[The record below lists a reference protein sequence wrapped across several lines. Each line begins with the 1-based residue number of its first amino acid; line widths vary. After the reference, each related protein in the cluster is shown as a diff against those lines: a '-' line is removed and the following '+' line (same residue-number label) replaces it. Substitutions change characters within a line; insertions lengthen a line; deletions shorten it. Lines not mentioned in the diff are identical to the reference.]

1 MDLLHRIRG
10 INHIFG
16 KQDVPGVVFIPGVS
30 FNFIKM
36 KKKLFVILQLA
47 LTLGISSC
55 HAQTDV
61 IENWELSPFVK
72 ADDVNPVLKPN
83 PKSEFTCP
91 VRLENVRWEEKDVFN
106 PAAVVKDDKVYLLYR
121 AEDTVG
127 KFHGT
132 SRIGLAVS
140 NDGLHFETMPEPVFY
155 PDNDK
160 FKIFEWEGGCED
172 PRIVEDDNGTYYMTY
187 TAYDG
192 DKARLFI
199 ATSKDLIKWQKH
211 GSIFKETEGGKY
223 VAIWSKSGSIVT
235 RRVGDKLI
243 ATKINGKYWMYF
255 GESNIYA
262 ATSENLIDWSPVQE
276 EDETKQHY
284 DTMRKHMAFKIIFS
298 PRKGFFDSELVEP
311 GPPAISTDKGIV
323 FIYNSK
329 NSKDFGD
336 KKLPDGTYAAG
347 QVLLD
352 AKNPLNVIARTDENF
367 FRPEKPYEITGQVD
381 NVSFLEGLVH
391 FKGQW
396 FLYYG
401 TADSKIAVA
410 VKSQ

>member
-1 MDLLHRIRG
+1 
-10 INHIFG
+10 
-16 KQDVPGVVFIPGVS
+16 
-30 FNFIKM
+30 M
-36 KKKLFVILQLA
+36 KK
-47 LTLGISSC
+47 LTVSVLTIITLVAGAC
-55 HAQTDV
+55 NAQKNKIKD
-61 IENWELSPFVK
+61 WALSPFVK
-72 ADDVNPVLKPN
+72 VDEANPVLKPN
-83 PKSEFTCP
+83 PKSAFVCP
-91 VRLENVRWEEKDVFN
+91 VRNEKIYWEEKDVFN
-106 PAAVVKDDKVYLLYR
+106 PAAVVKDDKVYLVYR

-140 NDGLHFETMPEPVFY
+140 TDGLHFKTLPEPVFY
-155 PDNDK
+155 PGNDDMK
-160 FKIFEWEGGCED
+160 QFEWEGGCED
-172 PRIVEDDNGTYYMTY
+172 PRIVEDERGMYYMTY

-199 ATSKDLIKWQKH
+199 ATSQDLINWQKH
-211 GSIFKETEGGKY
+211 GSVFKKAEGGKY
-223 VAIWSKSGSIVT
+223 VSIWSKSGSIVT

-276 EDETKQHY
+276 EDKARQSYDSLRKQI
-284 DTMRKHMAFKIIFS
+284 AFKIIFS
-298 PRKGFFDSELVEP
+298 PRKGYFDSELVEP
-311 GPPAISTDKGIV
+311 GPPAIITNKGIV

-329 NSKDFGD
+329 NSSEFGD
-336 KKLPDGTYAAG
+336 KKLPDGTYSAG

-352 AKNPLNVIARTDENF
+352 AKNPLKVIDRTEKNF
-367 FRPEKPYEITGQVD
+367 FRPEKPYEITGQVN

-401 TADSKIAVA
+401 TADSNIAVA
-410 VKSQ
+410 VKAIKGL